1 MGNGLSPVPL
11 RLGPLDAPGF
21 VARRSGMRWLCEDG
35 HLCRPGEAVAYCNVG
50 LSQAGSASR
59 RASFLLEEWQDVQA
73 VLAPRAAGRFRRS
86 EVSSRGGFLDQLD
99 FFQIWAPDFVLGHL
113 EPVAGAHAALPG
125 QADELDIFIVAGR
138 RQAEITEGRQSLLT
152 GWHDRTRA
160 WRAEGG
166 GAMGSLL
173 SLGVCEMSGVLRGE
187 RSAFLELFEAVGG
200 PAHAVHRELEPL
212 APSARVLAE
221 QIART
226 PAQYDAIAEDLVGF
240 LAKASPPA
248 EPAEWIFAGA
258 LLNGLKSAPLSDNYD
273 ILQRDGLRRSGV
285 VDAVMLSAASDDAH
299 LYVHRRLGY
308 ALAMHGFRMD
318 RARPAIRA
326 WVKENFEKV
335 PHGVDEMA
343 RDLAGLF
350 SAIRTASAAMPR
362 HILMLNRMSSSGAD
376 DVQSYRPFDKPLGE
390 TLASIRGKDINLMLH
405 DLAREYDMAIVDVD
419 AITAELG
426 GQRNLPDGIHASG
439 LLQAE
444 VRGEVLHILRAR
456 GVPGFGPALGS

>member
-11 RLGPLDAPGF
+11 RLGQLAAPGF
-21 VARRSGMRWLCEDG
+21 IARRSGVRWLCDDG

-50 LSQAGSASR
+50 LTSTGGSPQ
-59 RASFLLEEWQDVQA
+59 RARFLFDEWQDVQA
-73 VLAPRAAGRFRRS
+73 VLAPRVAGRFRRS

-99 FFQIWAPDFVLGHL
+99 FFQTWAPDFVLGHL
-113 EPVAGAHAALPG
+113 EPIGGPHRTLPG
-125 QADELDIFIVAGR
+125 PADELDIFIVAGR

-160 WRAEGG
+160 WRASGDV
-166 GAMGSLL
+166 AMGSVL

-187 RSAFLELFEAVGG
+187 RAAFLELFEAIGG

-221 QIART
+221 QITRT

-258 LLNGLKSAPLSDNYD
+258 LLNALKSAPLSDNYD
-273 ILQRDGLRRSGV
+273 ILQRDGLRRTGV
-285 VDAVMLSAASDDAH
+285 VDAVMLSAAADDAQ
-299 LYVHRRLGY
+299 LYIHRRLGY
-308 ALAMHGFRMD
+308 ALSMHGFRMD
-318 RARPAIRA
+318 RVKPAILA

-335 PHGVDEMA
+335 PHSVNDMA
-343 RDLAGLF
+343 DDLAGLF
-350 SAIRTASAAMPR
+350 SAIRAASAPMPR
-362 HILMLNRMSSSGAD
+362 HVLMLNRMSSSGDD
-376 DVQSYRPFDKPLGE
+376 DVQSYMPFDKPLGE

-439 LLQAE
+439 ALQAE
-444 VRGEVLHILRAR
+444 VRGEVLHILRTR
-456 GVPGFGPALGS
+456 GVPGFGPALDC